1 MSYSFQIEG
10 NPPFCRVFSNGLLID
25 ESGPWESE
33 ESARKWATSWTN
45 KLNTGVVEPEYPS

>member
-45 KLNTGVVEPEYPS
+45 KLNAGVVEPEYPS